1 VGDKGKELTGTLY
14 IAVLGWMRYTL
25 TSLQTSLLLLREA
38 LILTPLPLQG
48 RGWGLGFSAVLHAT
62 EKCYIEIRAGF
73 IHKIMRDARGLE
85 KSCAP
90 IARSFCGIV

>member
-1 VGDKGKELTGTLY
+1 MHPIYVKLVTVGAIALRSYSFGS

-48 RGWGLGFSAVLHAT
+48 RGWGLGFSAVLHAI
-62 EKCYIEIRAGF
+62 EKCYSFSITIW
-73 IHKIMRDARGLE
+73 
-85 KSCAP
+85 
-90 IARSFCGIV
+90 RSHSLISKLMVI